1 MQHTETDK
9 NITNSLV
16 SCTELC
22 QSRLACNELGSP
34 KPCPVGYGDLEP
46 FLIFFP
52 LTSELAGRIS
62 SCSHG
67 SQEEE
72 EEEEEEEALVKD
84 TPRETDRE

>member
-22 QSRLACNELGSP
+22 QSRLAF
-34 KPCPVGYGDLEP
+34 GYGDLEP

-52 LTSELAGRIS
+52 MTSELGGRIS
-62 SCSHG
+62 SSSHG
-67 SQEEE
+67 SQ
-72 EEEEEEEALVKD
+72 EEEEALVKD